1 MTWLSGLELVHSPRS
16 WDMFKSISPHS
27 SLLCDFEHRPL
38 SLGQNWKMGTVVW
51 PHLT

>member
-27 SLLCDFEHRPL
+27 SLRVTLSTGLCL
-38 SLGQNWKMGTVVW
+38 WTKTGKWVQ
-51 PHLT
+51 